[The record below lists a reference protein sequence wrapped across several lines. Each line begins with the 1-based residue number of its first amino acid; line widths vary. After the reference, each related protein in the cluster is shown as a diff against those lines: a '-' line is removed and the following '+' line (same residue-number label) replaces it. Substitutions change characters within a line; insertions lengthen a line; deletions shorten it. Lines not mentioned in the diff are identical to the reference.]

1 MQIFPNITSSLIDA
15 AGRVK
20 KPWVQYLQQFTQ
32 APPNFN
38 EASVGNSPFT
48 YTAAEP
54 GYINVSGGTVSSI
67 KLTRGSTTIDVTGN
81 TLIPVALSDTITVEH
96 SVKPT
101 IHFIPAL
108 GANTAS

>member
-1 MQIFPNITSSLIDA
+1 MQVFPNTTSPIIDA
-15 AGRVK
+15 NGSIK

-38 EASVGNSPFT
+38 QSSVGNSPFT

-67 KLTRGSTTIDVTGN
+67 KLTRGNTTIDVTGN
-81 TLIPVALSDTITVEH
+81 TLDPVALSDTITVEH

-101 IHFIPAL
+101 IHFIPTL
-108 GANTAS
+108 GANTSS